1 MPEVSCLRVAPV
13 KGLSTVRRECVRI
26 DERGVAED
34 RRAFL
39 VHDDDSVATLRQH
52 PELALVVPDLDLDA
66 GKLAVAFPD
75 GTVVADSLSV
85 LGNPLHT
92 RIFGKDRSGRVLRGE
107 LAGALSRFAG
117 ASLRVVLAE
126 STGVGWDEGPVSLIG
141 TASSDAF
148 APDRG
153 DARRFRMTVEL
164 AGTEPHEEDSW
175 IGSRLAVGRAVLRVR
190 KPVKR
195 CVIVNRSPDTGAGD
209 ADILRELVRRRGQD
223 TMCLGVLAEVLRP
236 GEMAVGDELRVEAG

>member
-13 KGLSTVRRECVRI
+13 KGLSTVRRERVRL

-39 VHDDDSVATLRQH
+39 VHDDDSVATLRHH
-52 PELALVVPDLDLDA
+52 PELARVVPDPDLEA

-75 GTVVADSLSV
+75 GTVVADSLSA

-117 ASLRVVLAE
+117 TSLRVVLAE

-175 IGSRLAVGRAVLRVR
+175 VGSRLAVGRAVLRVR

-195 CVIVNRSPDTGAGD
+195 CVIVNRSPDTGAED

-223 TMCLGVLAEVLRP
+223 TVCLGIVAEVLRP
-236 GEMAVGDELRVEAG
+236 GEVEVGEELRVETG